1 MSFDYRI
8 DYIGSLDKI
17 SIRKNAQNLALKL
30 KFEIDDISYLCE
42 ALYCQKIPATE
53 DKYTNS
59 AIALVGDN
67 VLKLSLSHKF
77 YMQTPDKQ
85 VIDDEKKKY
94 ENNEKLKEICD
105 KLEIY
110 KYAFN
115 DENFYAEDLP
125 DHKKLP
131 RPKHD
136 PYVEAVIGAI
146 YLDKGFNYANEWINA
161 RLIPLIEGS
170 L

>member
-1 MSFDYRI
+1 MSFDYN
-8 DYIGSLDKI
+8 GKLDLDEIKVRAKKLAKNLKYDFDNI
-17 SIRKNAQNLALKL
+17 SH
-30 KFEIDDISYLCE
+30 LCA
-42 ALYCQKIPATE
+42 ALYCQKFPATE

-77 YMQTPDKQ
+77 YAEMADKEF
-85 VIDDEKKKY
+85 INNKKETYEKNETLKKV
-94 ENNEKLKEICD
+94 CD
-105 KLEIY
+105 KLNIY
-110 KYAFN
+110 RHAFN
-115 DENFYAEDLP
+115 NENFYSDDLP

-131 RPKHD
+131 HPEHD

-146 YLDKGFNYANEWINA
+146 YLDRGFNYANKWISKQ
-161 RLIPLIEGS
+161 LLPMIEES

>member
-1 MSFDYRI
+1 MSFDYSGKL
-8 DYIGSLDKI
+8 YLDEIKSRTEELAKNLKYEFDNI
-17 SIRKNAQNLALKL
+17 SH
-30 KFEIDDISYLCE
+30 LCE

-67 VLKLSLSHKF
+67 VLKLALSHKF
-77 YMQTPDKQ
+77 YAENADKEF
-85 VIDDEKKKY
+85 INNKKASYEKNETLKKV
-94 ENNEKLKEICD
+94 CD
-105 KLEIY
+105 KLNVY
-110 KYAFN
+110 QYAFN
-115 DENFYAEDLP
+115 KENFYSDDLP

-131 RPKHD
+131 HSEHD

-146 YLDKGFNYANEWINA
+146 YLDKGFNYANEWINKQ
-161 RLIPLIEGS
+161 LIPMIEES